1 MLSTN
6 EIIHE
11 AESLPAEELAV
22 VVDTLLRSLSRQD
35 TAIDRQWA
43 EIARRRLEELR
54 SGDVVAVSGEAVLAR
69 LRKRFPA

>member
-11 AESLPAEELAV
+11 AELLPAEELAL

-35 TAIDRQWA
+35 TAVDQQWA
-43 EIARRRLEELR
+43 NVAQRRLEELR
-54 SGDVVAVSGEAVLAR
+54 SGEVATVPGEAVLSR
-69 LRKRFPA
+69 LHKRKR